1 MVQWLVMA
9 ALLLLQALPDIAE
22 GQQGA
27 AKGASMS
34 AEHCD
39 LIIRL
44 LPEQH
49 RMEATA
55 ALQLPAAP
63 TPREVLPFELR
74 SDMEVTQAEVLTPDR
89 SAGAADLRP
98 VRSGKEP
105 GSATRWELRPK
116 QPIPAHTPVTLKL
129 SYAGGKTQGFVFYL
143 GPEGCFAGG
152 PNTSW
157 YPRFSALRS
166 VGTLRFTV
174 PRGVVVKASGVAA
187 GQQETAADA
196 IYTFTV
202 TQPSLFSFAAG
213 RYVVHHR
220 AGKVPMTLYLLK
232 DRPFADTMVAGCR
245 RVLQVLEKE
254 FGPYPYGEFAVV
266 ETPSP
271 QSGQSGFGGASFEGF
286 MFADSGF
293 LYQGFNLALFG
304 HEIGHQWWGNLVQHT
319 GEHGAYMLDEA
330 MAQYGS
336 LCCVEALE
344 GPAAAERYRRTGYP
358 AYAEWQSGLGAAL
371 LASVKGDLPL
381 SRLTGDFAHYLAD
394 SKGFLV
400 YDLLART
407 IGRDRFRTA
416 LRHIVATC
424 AFRTVT
430 WEAFLQA
437 VERAAGQ
444 DLGWF
449 YSQWFDRPGVPSLSL
464 QWTQEAGELR
474 IILRQEAPAY
484 RLTLPL
490 QIVLDDGRLRAAVIE
505 ATGERTELHLPLR
518 QTVRAVAP
526 DPHYELLHVDPALK
540 AEVEA
545 LRFWMRGM
553 LLQGHDRDEE
563 AQQAF
568 QEGLRNLP
576 ERDIYGVEFRLRSEI
591 ADYHRHAGRLEEAR
605 HEYEQALACAVRP
618 AEALVQ
624 VYLHLAQI
632 AKTQGDTGR
641 LLWAVRSAQNAE
653 GALERPT
660 GAGQEASEL
669 LIAPAS
675 PR

>member
-1 MVQWLVMA
+1 MIQWLVTA
-9 ALLLLQALPDIAE
+9 ALLLFLALPAVAE
-22 GQQGA
+22 DQQEAANGA
-27 AKGASMS
+27 FMS

-39 LIIRL
+39 LRIRI

-55 ALQLPAAP
+55 VIQLPSAS

-74 SDMEVTQAEVLTPDR
+74 SDMEVAQAEVLTPER

-98 VRSGKEP
+98 VRSGKDP
-105 GSATRWELRPK
+105 GSSTHWELRPK
-116 QPIPAHTPVTLKL
+116 QPVPAHTPITVKL

-152 PNTSW
+152 PNTLW

-166 VGTLRFTV
+166 IGTLRFTV
-174 PRGVVVKASGVAA
+174 PRGFVVKASGVAA
-187 GQQETAADA
+187 GQQETAAEA
-196 IYTFTV
+196 NYAFAV
-202 TQPSLFSFAAG
+202 KQPSLFSFAAG
-213 RYVVHHR
+213 RYLVR
-220 AGKVPMTLYLLK
+220 RCAGRVPMTLYLLK
-232 DRPFADTMVAGCR
+232 DRAFADTMVVGCR
-245 RVLQVLEKE
+245 RVLKVLETE

-286 MFADSGF
+286 MFADSHF
-293 LYQGFNLALFG
+293 LCQGFNLALFG
-304 HEIGHQWWGNLVQHT
+304 HEISHQWWGNLVQHA
-319 GEHGAYMLDEA
+319 GERGAYMLDEA

-336 LCCVEALE
+336 LRCVEEIE

-358 AYAEWQSGLGAAL
+358 AYAEWQCGLGAAL
-371 LASVKGDLPL
+371 LASVQGDLPL
-381 SRLTGDFAHYLAD
+381 SRLTGDFAHYEAD

-416 LRHIVATC
+416 VKRIAATY

-430 WEAFLQA
+430 WEAFLHT
-437 VERAAGQ
+437 VEWTAGQ

-449 YSQWFDRPGVPSLSL
+449 YSQWFDRPGVPGLSL

-474 IILRQEAPAY
+474 IVLRQEAPAY
-484 RLTLPL
+484 RLTLPI
-490 QIVLDDGRLRAAVIE
+490 QIVLDDGRILTQNIE
-505 ATGERTELHLPLR
+505 ATGERTERHLPLP
-518 QTVRAVAP
+518 QPVRAVAL
-526 DPHYELLHVDPALK
+526 DPHYEVLHVDPALK

-553 LLQGHDRDEE
+553 LSQGHDRDEE

-568 QEGLRNLP
+568 REGLQNLP
-576 ERDIYGVEFRLRSEI
+576 ERDIYGVEFRLRIEI

-618 AEALVQ
+618 AEALSL

-632 AKTQGDTGR
+632 AKTQGDAGR
-641 LLWAVRSAQNAE
+641 LTWAVRNARNADE
-653 GALERPT
+653 ALEHPT

-669 LIAPAS
+669 LIS
-675 PR
+675 PENP